1 MLRKIKKLFFII
13 ALLLFL
19 ALGLSFAILNA
30 SPVSIDYYLGNH
42 QIALSL
48 LLVYALGIGLLLGF
62 VSGSFSRLRLKRANR
77 QLKKALQ
84 QHETHIPISPSIP

>member
-1 MLRKIKKLFFII
+1 MLRKIKKILFII

-19 ALGLSFAILNA
+19 AIGLSFAILNA
-30 SPVSIDYYLGNH
+30 SPVSIDYYLGNR

-62 VSGSFSRLRLKRANR
+62 LSGSLSRLRLKRANF

-84 QHETHIPISPSIP
+84 QRETHFPISPSTP